1 MCLWSGNLVLPGKL
15 VDSDDNILVAGNG
28 VIQVFKSD
36 GTHLKTIGKGVIGEA
51 SGVSMDHEGRI
62 FVSDASLA
70 MIFVS

>member
-62 FVSDASLA
+62 FVTDKSLHK
-70 MIFVS
+70 IFVF